1 MSDSYSGIQELVQDV
16 TEFIGEDGQTLDEAI
31 VAQFEL
37 AILKLSEVPD
47 PLSETILDDF
57 DTVNEAYLALQ
68 DMVVLLKTDMTS
80 GLNILINYSDV
91 DGD

>member
-1 MSDSYSGIQELVQDV
+1 MSCLFL
-16 TEFIGEDGQTLDEAI
+16 T
-31 VAQFEL
+31 
-37 AILKLSEVPD
+37 ILPY

-80 GLNILINYSDV
+80 GLNIIINYSDV